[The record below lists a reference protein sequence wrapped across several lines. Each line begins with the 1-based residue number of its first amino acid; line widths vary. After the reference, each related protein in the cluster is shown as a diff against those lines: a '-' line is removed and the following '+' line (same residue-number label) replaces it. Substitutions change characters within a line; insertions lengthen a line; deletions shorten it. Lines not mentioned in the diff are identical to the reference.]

1 MVGGM
6 ACCWHLKIWKI
17 SRGVGEVLREAGRV
31 FEEQESVHWDK
42 CILILIEEMQT
53 SF

>member
-1 MVGGM
+1 MK
-6 ACCWHLKIWKI
+6 CCSGRFPVWKI
-17 SRGVGEVLREAGRV
+17 SRGGGEVLREAGRV
-31 FEEQESVHWDK
+31 LEEQETVHWDK